1 MDSEAIHSLVDKQ
14 WFALRVK
21 SHCEKIVATSCCN
34 KGFEELLPVYRS
46 CRAWSDRVKLVDLPL
61 FPGYVFCRLNPD
73 RRLPSHT
80 IPGVLGSVGIGK
92 IPLAID
98 DAEVAAIRSAMKSG
112 IRAEPWPFL
121 KIGQRVRLEKG
132 PLAGLEGLLIEV
144 RKQQRLVLS
153 VTLLMRSVA
162 VEIEAQWVRPLED
175 CPTRYLV
182 GTGPFEVSSTTN
194 LE

>member
-21 SHCEKIVATSCCN
+21 SHCEKIVATSCRN

-46 CRAWSDRVKLVDLPL
+46 YRAWSDREKLVDLPM
-61 FPGYVFCRLNPD
+61 FPGYVFCRLNPG
-73 RRLPSHT
+73 RRLPVLT
-80 IPGVLGSVGIGK
+80 IPGVVGIVGIGK

-98 DAEVAAIRSAMKSG
+98 NAEIAAIRSAMNSG

-132 PLAGLEGLLIEV
+132 PLAGLEGLLIEF

-162 VEIEAQWVRPLED
+162 VEIEGHWARPLED

-182 GTGPFEVSSTTN
+182 GISPFEVSSTTN
-194 LE
+194 SE